1 MTARKLFTTLAL
13 LGSVAL
19 VQLPAQAAE
28 PSVVAPES
36 PTRELKVHDKA
47 PDLYK
52 RDDMALRGWKEK
64 GLSQPD
70 EDSQW
75 VKMQDNYVLIEI
87 TNGTIK
93 KIVPA
98 KG

>member
-47 PDLYK
+47 PTSTSATTWPCAAGRK
-52 RDDMALRGWKEK
+52 RA
-64 GLSQPD
+64 
-70 EDSQW
+70 
-75 VKMQDNYVLIEI
+75 
-87 TNGTIK
+87 
-93 KIVPA
+93 
-98 KG
+98 